1 MPLKT
6 GLILMKINKAITYY
20 KIKSEKTHGSFPI
33 SLYGLFAVG
42 RTDFFPDYSGI
53 CTESDGVGRS
63 GWISSSS

>member
-1 MPLKT
+1 MTIP
-6 GLILMKINKAITYY
+6 